1 MCFSWLVYYHKC
13 NKLCGEDIY
22 DEIEVC
28 VRLLK
33 QKPEYVKDKN
43 LKDIDWFVAVDENTP
58 GFKELVDRVFTR
70 QNIYTNAYG
79 SEVRDYLKQY
89 NGRVVINCL
98 TVVDGAII
106 LVTGGVIA
114 AEIAK
119 TGTLTLTVGGEAL
132 TASGMVGY
140 GYEFGKFG
148 KYIPHVEKKIFGR

>member
-1 MCFSWLVYYHKC
+1 M
-13 NKLCGEDIY
+13 
-22 DEIEVC
+22 
-28 VRLLK
+28 
-33 QKPEYVKDKN
+33 
-43 LKDIDWFVAVDENTP
+43 
-58 GFKELVDRVFTR
+58 
-70 QNIYTNAYG
+70 
-79 SEVRDYLKQY
+79 
-89 NGRVVINCL
+89 
-98 TVVDGAII
+98 VDGAII